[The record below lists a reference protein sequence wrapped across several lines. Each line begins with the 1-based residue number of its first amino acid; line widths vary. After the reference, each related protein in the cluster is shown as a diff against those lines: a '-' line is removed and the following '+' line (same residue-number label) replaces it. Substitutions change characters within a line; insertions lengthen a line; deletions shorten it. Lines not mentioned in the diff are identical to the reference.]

1 MNKQLF
7 NKNHW
12 KKFNFGDIVQEVRIA
27 EHNPIENGIKRYIGL
42 EHIDSEDLHIKSW
55 GNIKDGTT
63 FSRKFIKG
71 QLLFG
76 RRRAYLKK
84 AAIADFDGIC
94 SGDILV
100 FEAIKGKLIP
110 ELLPFI
116 VQNDRFFNFAV
127 DASAGSLSPRVKFK
141 DLAKFKLTLPTSLD
155 EQKELADL
163 LWAGDKLVK
172 KYNNLLNRS
181 QNHIDVAISNKMMN
195 LPENFQKVSELL
207 LENPMY
213 GASNKAAPYINN
225 QSRYVRITDIDDNG
239 KLKNDTK
246 VSMDNYDSKYELKQ
260 NDILLVRTAE
270 PGKSFIYK
278 SSMGKCV
285 YAGYLIKFVFDSK
298 KIFPD
303 YFYIFTKT
311 NLYRRQ
317 ILRRQ
322 KKGTLSNINSSQFQ
336 SIRLNVPNKAE
347 QEEVI
352 NLYSQLTNNI
362 NDINKMIGIT
372 RSLIKNI
379 TNGIF

>member
-1 MNKQLF
+1 MKLSNKSNWKEYLF
-7 NKNHW
+7 SEIA
-12 KKFNFGDIVQEVRIA
+12 DQISERID
-27 EHNPIENGIKRYIGL
+27 PKDSKVKIYVGL
-42 EHIDSEDLHIKSW
+42 EHLEPNNIHIKEYGKPS
-55 GNIKDGTT
+55 DV
-63 FSRKFIKG
+63 KG
-71 QLLFG
+71 VKLKVYKGDIIFG
-76 RRRAYLKK
+76 KRRAYQRK

-94 SGDILV
+94 SAHAMVLRANPKVIL
-100 FEAIKGKLIP
+100 P
-110 ELLPFI
+110 ELFPFFI
-116 VQNDRFFNFAV
+116 HSDVFMNRAIDV
-127 DASAGSLSPRVKFK
+127 SEGSLSPTIKWKILSKQKF
-141 DLAKFKLTLPTSLD
+141 TIPPLD